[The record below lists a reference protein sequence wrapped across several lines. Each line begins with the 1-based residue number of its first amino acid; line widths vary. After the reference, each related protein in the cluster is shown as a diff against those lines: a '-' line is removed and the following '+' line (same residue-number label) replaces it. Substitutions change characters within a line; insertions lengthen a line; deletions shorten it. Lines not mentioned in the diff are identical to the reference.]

1 MATMPMVVASLGI
14 IPALQFLTA
23 PREDGLVI
31 LTAFRH
37 VVWAQGIAYFLLFFA
52 MPLRDQ
58 FLCQEDLPFPSA
70 IATAMTIDEKA
81 TQAALSKACA
91 QSNDGGSVA
100 SERRPNRFENVP
112 DNGVPQENVEGS
124 RAMTFFN
131 SVALSGFYVS
141 IPLPK
146 GTQTLRRT
154 C

>member
-58 FLCQEDLPFPSA
+58 FLNQDDLPFPSTT
-70 IATAMTIDEKA
+70 ATAMIIDEKA
-81 TQAALSKACA
+81 TQAALSK
-91 QSNDGGSVA
+91 SRVI
-100 SERRPNRFENVP
+100 ER
-112 DNGVPQENVEGS
+112 
-124 RAMTFFN
+124 
-131 SVALSGFYVS
+131 
-141 IPLPK
+141 
-146 GTQTLRRT
+146 
-154 C
+154 